1 MGNVRIS
8 WSQFW
13 RGGVFAA
20 YGFNDA
26 AGLDQYQETL
36 ENYSK
41 TLAED
46 ASSYWS
52 YHKKGFTWTATLL
65 MRLVHDLRKSGK
77 PVNRILDIGNSFQT
91 LLFES
96 LFQDIQIDTMGFLDS
111 RYMLKRKSVHIRF
124 DLNDSYYKEK
134 WPQVIEEENMI
145 LSWCLKSLSIF
156 TLT

>member
-1 MGNVRIS
+1 
-8 WSQFW
+8 
-13 RGGVFAA
+13 
-20 YGFNDA
+20 
-26 AGLDQYQETL
+26 
-36 ENYSK
+36 
-41 TLAED
+41 
-46 ASSYWS
+46 
-52 YHKKGFTWTATLL
+52 

-145 LSWCLKSLSIF
+145 LS
-156 TLT
+156 